1 MAGKAFH
8 PLDQIREKDELLVPA
23 GISEKNAREVV
34 SMCFVRKIPI
44 CLEAALVAMALSGC
58 AMGGGVFG
66 TTIADGTATTRVKTG
81 SVGVGMSGVK
91 AGSTDTVVTTN

>member
-1 MAGKAFH
+1 MQGRDVRRPACAS
-8 PLDQIREKDELLVPA
+8 IREKDEFLIPA
-23 GISEKNAREVV
+23 GIPKKNAGEGIMRITRNTRI
-34 SMCFVRKIPI
+34 FVI
-44 CLEAALVAMALSGC
+44 ALAAMALSSC

-66 TTIADGTATTRVKTG
+66 TTIADGTAMTRVKTG

>member
-1 MAGKAFH
+1 MTNFW
-8 PLDQIREKDELLVPA
+8 VTA
-23 GISEKNAREVV
+23 GILEENARAVM
-34 SMCFVRKIPI
+34 SMRFVRVPTG
-44 CLEAALVAMALSGC
+44 LAVALVTMALSGC

-91 AGSTDTVVTTN
+91 AGSTDTLVTTN

>member
-1 MAGKAFH
+1 MLG
-8 PLDQIREKDELLVPA
+8 PLDGIREKDELLVTA
-23 GISEKNAREVV
+23 GIPEENAREVM
-34 SMCFVRKIPI
+34 SMCFVRVPT
-44 CLEAALVAMALSGC
+44 CLAVALVAMALSGC

>member
-1 MAGKAFH
+1 
-8 PLDQIREKDELLVPA
+8 LVPA
-23 GISEKNAREVV
+23 GIPEKNAGEGIMHFARKVRI
-34 SMCFVRKIPI
+34 FVIA
-44 CLEAALVAMALSGC
+44 LAATALSGC

-66 TTIADGTATTRVKTG
+66 TTIADGMATTRVKTG